1 MGIGRHWALLG
12 TNMDWGPEAT
22 RAQWWVACTSR
33 PIVYFYQAP
42 VSSRHQWASL
52 GSGHQASLPVTGL
65 QWAAGATRHP
75 CQTLGTSGQHQAPIQ
90 FLVGPFITERI
101 CFPNFTLL
109 GLGVGLGIDEPVS
122 ESVHDSSFI

>member
-1 MGIGRHWALLG
+1 MHQQAHCVFLPGTSEQQTSMGIIG
-12 TNMDWGPEAT
+12 
-22 RAQWWVACTSR
+22 
-33 PIVYFYQAP
+33 
-42 VSSRHQWASL
+42 QWAP
-52 GSGHQASLPVTGL
+52 GIPPGHRSSLPVTGW